1 MVWFQVSGRKGLES
15 SLRQLEREKAL
26 LQHKSQESHRKAES
40 EADRKRC
47 LENEGEV
54 AEVGN
59 PSVVVLHSV
68 KLLAHRESEREGGRE
83 AEKDEAIK
91 ICLVMHQRRCQQ
103 PGTLREVGFGSVPYF
118 THVVC

>member
-1 MVWFQVSGRKGLES
+1 MVWFQVSGRKSLES

-54 AEVGN
+54 TEVRKYLAIRYVN
-59 PSVVVLHSV
+59 VMYVSQFVVVLQWETVLSLTV
-68 KLLAHRESEREGGRE
+68 RE
-83 AEKDEAIK
+83 AEKDK
-91 ICLVMHQRRCQQ
+91 K
-103 PGTLREVGFGSVPYF
+103 
-118 THVVC
+118 

>member
-54 AEVGN
+54 AEVGS

-68 KLLAHRESEREGGRE
+68 KLLALREREGERL
-83 AEKDEAIK
+83 KK
-91 ICLVMHQRRCQQ
+91 TKR
-103 PGTLREVGFGSVPYF
+103 
-118 THVVC
+118 